1 VVKTPVANGDGTAL
15 ISCQVIRSGRPLA
28 EAEASAKADM
38 ATSPLTTLFSRSDEI
53 LVSTDDS
60 GRTVVVFMDSSAGGS
75 TETRGS
81 VICRRDR
88 RSKMAA

>member
-1 VVKTPVANGDGTAL
+1 MVKTAVADGDETAL

-60 GRTVVVFMDSSAGGS
+60 GRTVVVFMTPPLAGRRKHAALLSADEIG
-75 TETRGS
+75 
-81 VICRRDR
+81 DQ
-88 RSKMAA
+88 KW